1 MLKLADAKF
10 YENKVNAKNGP
21 AFPVRLT
28 DWFGAV
34 AYGVQ
39 HIDLKAGGS
48 FFDTVYY
55 AFLLHF

>member
-1 MLKLADAKF
+1 MMKLTDVKFCAKS
-10 YENKVNAKNGP
+10 VNAKNAT
-21 AFPVRLT
+21 AFPVRCT

-34 AYGVQ
+34 AYDVQ